1 MKSRNQP
8 ADDGTDCSTDCSHAK
23 KNENIHYLTSLLK
36 RKLTADKGAALARL
50 YQKEFG
56 CSMKKRLIS
65 RASLWIR
72 GNFRFGGKNR
82 RRAYETLRI
91 IDKIQYL

>member
-1 MKSRNQP
+1 MTVAIAPPTAVTPSR
-8 ADDGTDCSTDCSHAK
+8 TKIST
-23 KNENIHYLTSLLK
+23 NITSLLQ
-36 RKLTADKGAALARL
+36 RGLTADKGAALARL

-72 GNFRFGGKNR
+72 GNFRFGGNNR